1 MGVDSGRGGTLLP
14 SKDSEMP
21 HIEND
26 RMARAR
32 VTGQKVY
39 GVLVSLVIV
48 LLAVAVVTLAAHMTL
63 I

>member
-1 MGVDSGRGGTLLP
+1 VGVDVVAVEGFGNA
-14 SKDSEMP
+14 D
-21 HIEND
+21 IEND